1 MSITEEQY
9 KWLAEQ
15 SYWVEKVRDD
25 VDYHPEKGKKY
36 FFNGKDNRLGQFQ
49 VLAAEDNTA
58 NGMQAM
64 AVAPADKDGHVNT
77 SQVVIAYAGT
87 NKSDPD
93 DIATDVQ
100 SLGMATS
107 III

>member
-1 MSITEEQY
+1 MVTEQDY
-9 KWLAEQ
+9 NKIANAAYNVD
-15 SYWVEKVRDD
+15 SSKVK
-25 VDYHPEKGKKY
+25 VPLSEGKEILGVKY
-36 FFNGKDNRLGQFQ
+36 QILK
-49 VLAAEDNTA
+49 VEDNTA

>member
-1 MSITEEQY
+1 MVTEQDY
-9 KWLAEQ
+9 NKIANAAYNVD
-15 SYWVEKVRDD
+15 SSKVK
-25 VDYHPEKGKKY
+25 VPLSEGKEILGGKY
-36 FFNGKDNRLGQFQ
+36 QILK
-49 VLAAEDNTA
+49 VEDNTA

-64 AVAPADKDGHVNT
+64 AVAPVDKDDHVNT